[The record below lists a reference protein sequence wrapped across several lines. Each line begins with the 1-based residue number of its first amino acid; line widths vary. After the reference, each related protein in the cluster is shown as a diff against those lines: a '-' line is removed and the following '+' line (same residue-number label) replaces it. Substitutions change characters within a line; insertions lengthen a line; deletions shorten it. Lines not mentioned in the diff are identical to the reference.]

1 MRVCVCACV
10 CVTRELDV
18 SHNAF
23 SGTVPSVLSALSGL
37 RTLWMPLN
45 RLEGCIPD
53 GLSQLQQ
60 LTYLDLSNNALSC
73 DVPDGLSA
81 LTSLLLLQLN
91 GNALTGTVPS
101 WLADLPSL
109 RYVLAWRH
117 KQGVSLALAQC
128 VSVVRWRS
136 MVASVWFAAVTAF
149 GGYCRL
155 CRGRRW
161 YLVLVVV
168 AAMMCVLH

>member
-1 MRVCVCACV
+1 MSVLRVHPNLQHPRMRVCVCACV

-128 VSVVRWRS
+128 VCVVRWLS
-136 MVASVWFAAVTAF
+136 MVASVV
-149 GGYCRL
+149 CSRD
-155 CRGRRW
+155 RIRW
-161 YLVLVVV
+161 LLPSVS
-168 AAMMCVLH
+168 